1 MHRFRP
7 SFCSRR
13 SLRLL
18 SSSWWISPISSSI
31 PGSRHK
37 RGLGTRTTMQIP
49 SRARNANARPGSLW
63 HGALDFLAFARR
75 RPSLILGCSIV
86 LVTLFLAL
94 LGPHVAPYNPE
105 LALPGAGLEPPSWQ
119 HWMGTDVSGM
129 DIFSRAIAAPRID
142 LLIALVSSVIAFVV
156 GVALGV
162 VSGYFATSRR
172 VGRLVS
178 EAIMRAADILQAFPV
193 FIFALALVG
202 FRGPGTE
209 NVIVAL
215 AFLNIPYFLRV
226 TRGAVFQVREQPFI
240 EAARCAGNS
249 ELRIAFIH
257 VMPNAAGPALANIS
271 PGIGF
276 AILLTSALSFVG
288 AGVPK
293 PTPEWGSM
301 ISIGAP
307 NMMTGQWWTAFFPG
321 VFLGLTVL
329 GYALCGDGL
338 RDYIDPMNRR

>member
-1 MHRFRP
+1 
-7 SFCSRR
+7 
-13 SLRLL
+13 
-18 SSSWWISPISSSI
+18 
-31 PGSRHK
+31 
-37 RGLGTRTTMQIP
+37 
-49 SRARNANARPGSLW
+49 
-63 HGALDFLAFARR
+63 
-75 RPSLILGCSIV
+75 
-86 LVTLFLAL
+86 
-94 LGPHVAPYNPE
+94 
-105 LALPGAGLEPPSWQ
+105 
-119 HWMGTDVSGM
+119 M
-129 DIFSRAIAAPRID
+129 DIFSRAISAPRID
-142 LLIALVSSVIAFVV
+142 LLIAITSSVIAFVA

-162 VSGYFATSRR
+162 VSGYFAASRGI
-172 VGRLVS
+172 GRIVS
-178 EAIMRAADILQAFPV
+178 EAIMRSADILQAFPV

-202 FRGPGTE
+202 FRGPGTAT
-209 NVIVAL
+209 VIAGL

-226 TRGAVFQVREQPFI
+226 TRGGVFQVREQPFV

-249 ELRIAFIH
+249 ELRIAFVH

-307 NMMTGQWWTAFFPG
+307 NMMTGQWWTALFPG
-321 VFLGLTVL
+321 LFLGITVL

-338 RDYIDPMNRR
+338 RDYIDPMKRR

>member
-1 MHRFRP
+1 MSNTSQILHTDFGLG
-7 SFCSRR
+7 
-13 SLRLL
+13 SLR
-18 SSSWWISPISSSI
+18 
-31 PGSRHK
+31 
-37 RGLGTRTTMQIP
+37 RGLF
-49 SRARNANARPGSLW
+49 
-63 HGALDFLAFARR
+63 DFVAFARR
-75 RPSLILGCSIV
+75 VPSLMFGLIIV
-86 LVTLFLAL
+86 FVTLLLAAF
-94 LGPHVAPYNPE
+94 GPQIAPYDPE
-105 LALPGAGLEPPSWQ
+105 RVWPGVGLQPPSLQ

-129 DIFSRAIAAPRID
+129 DIFSRAISAPRID
-142 LLIALVSSVIAFVV
+142 LLIALVSCMIAFVA
-156 GVALGV
+156 GVVLGV
-162 VSGYFATSRR
+162 ISGHFASRR
-172 VGRLVS
+172 GIGGYVS

-202 FRGPGTE
+202 FRGPSIA
-209 NVIVAL
+209 NVIFAL

-226 TRGAVFQVREQPFI
+226 TRGGVFQVREQPFV

-271 PGIGF
+271 PSIGF
-276 AILLTSALSFVG
+276 AVLLTSALSFVG

-321 VFLGLTVL
+321 LFLGVTVL

-338 RDYIDPMNRR
+338 RDYVDPMNRR